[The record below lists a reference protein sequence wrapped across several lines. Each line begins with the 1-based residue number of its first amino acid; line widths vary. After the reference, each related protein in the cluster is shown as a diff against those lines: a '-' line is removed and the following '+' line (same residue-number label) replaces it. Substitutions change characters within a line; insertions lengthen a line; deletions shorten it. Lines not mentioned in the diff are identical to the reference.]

1 MSESLIVA
9 EPVGGWREP
18 WPRVF
23 ELASSL
29 PVDRWALVGGLMVQ
43 AHALAAQIETTRVT
57 LDVDAAVRVEAGV
70 FSYSEAAAALVQL
83 GYTLDDST
91 QRAYRFSRGADIVDL
106 MVPDHERPPPRHA
119 RREVMQVEAGNQ
131 AMGRLQVVR
140 FTHDRT
146 EFDIFVPT
154 LHGALVLKAAAHMVD
169 QRDRDR
175 HLLDAITLLA
185 CIDDVEPIVGELRG
199 SDRRR
204 LLHMLSA
211 FEEQPLVGAQA
222 PTDTLLLARRTA
234 IDLHA
239 ALKPVG

>member
-1 MSESLIVA
+1 MKDTPVVP
-9 EPVGGWREP
+9 EPAGSWREP

-23 ELASSL
+23 ELCGVL
-29 PVDRWALVGGLMVQ
+29 PTDRWALVGGLMVQ
-43 AHALAAQIETTRVT
+43 AHALSARVETTRVT

-70 FSYSEAAAALVQL
+70 FSYSEAAAALAQL

-119 RREVMQVEAGNQ
+119 GREVMQVEAGNQ
-131 AMGRLQVVR
+131 AMGRLQIMR
-140 FTHDRT
+140 FTHAGTQVDVP
-146 EFDIFVPT
+146 VPT

-175 HLLDAITLLA
+175 HVLDAITLLA
-185 CIDDVEPIVGELRG
+185 CINDVESIAGDMRG

-204 LLHMLSA
+204 LIHLLTA

-222 PTDTLLLARRTA
+222 PTDTLLLAQRTA
-234 IDLHA
+234 TDLRE
-239 ALKPVG
+239 ALNT